1 MENVT
6 YADVLRQPGYRKLIL
21 ANIINRL
28 GDAIDTLAF
37 SWIVYAFTG
46 EGMWAAI
53 VFGVNKISSVLFLP
67 FAGALVE
74 KREKKR
80 TMITADIIRCILVAI
95 LVTIISIE
103 RLSIWVLI
111 LFAFLIS
118 MAEAFRIPA
127 STSFITQMLNDDT
140 RDKGVT
146 LNVIVSTIVEIAG
159 AAIGGILISCFSA
172 NVALLA
178 DVASFVISIVL
189 IWSIHQKETIDTKL
203 KEATAGAIFQ
213 DGLFYIK
220 NSRILITVILLAV
233 LANASFASL
242 DALQTAIVV
251 EIFHREADYLSVL
264 NVVLS
269 IGMLLGGIAYPSIRK
284 RIRDYKLYKVS
295 FAYIGLLYLVV
306 ALCSFDSSGSGMVYV
321 VPVILYFFYG
331 VAASFLAT
339 GLGLQLLENVEQSY
353 MARVSTVYSAIVS
366 LATPT
371 VSFLAGILT
380 GKIGMQPLFLT
391 IAALILCITFLHVI
405 QNGIKNKRGEKIEEK
420 QN

>member
-6 YADVLRQPGYRKLIL
+6 YFDVLRQPNYRKLIL

-37 SWIVYAFTG
+37 SWIVYTFTG

-80 TMITADIIRCILVAI
+80 TMIVADIARCILVGI
-95 LVTIISIE
+95 LVLTIAWNS
-103 RLSIWVLI
+103 LSVYVLL

-127 STSFITQMLNDDT
+127 STAFITQMLDEDT

-159 AAIGGILISCFSA
+159 AAIGGLLISCFHA
-172 NVALLA
+172 NIALLA
-178 DVASFVISIVL
+178 DIASFVVSIFL
-189 IWSIHQKETIDTKL
+189 ILSIRQQEKIDTKL
-203 KEATAGAIFQ
+203 KEASAGAIFK

-220 NSRILITVILLAV
+220 KSRILITVILLAV
-233 LANASFASL
+233 LANASFGSL

-269 IGMLLGGIAYPSIRK
+269 IGMLLGGICYPSLRK
-284 RIRDYKLYKVS
+284 RIQDYKIYTVS
-295 FAYIGLLYLVV
+295 FAYIGLLYLTV
-306 ALCSFDSSGSGMVYV
+306 AWCDFASAESDILYLI
-321 VPVILYFFYG
+321 PVLLYFFYG
-331 VAASFLAT
+331 VAAAFLST

-353 MARVSTVYSAIVS
+353 MARVSTVYSSVAS

-380 GKIGMQPLFLT
+380 GKLGMQPLFFM
-391 IAALILCITFLHVI
+391 IAVVILSITFLKVLRD
-405 QNGIKNKRGEKIEEK
+405 GITARYKKYVRGEK
-420 QN
+420 